1 MVLAGNKHCI
11 LNLSYVD
18 TVWPQVLSSRGRL
31 SSTVGSISAVS
42 RVIEPSSTVAGQEVA
57 RSDTSSI
64 VSRGDTID
72 LERETNS
79 GTLTSEVP
87 VFLKK

>member
-18 TVWPQVLSSRGRL
+18 TTCVDTVWPQVLSSRGRL
-31 SSTVGSISAVS
+31 N
-42 RVIEPSSTVAGQEVA
+42 STVAGQEVA

-72 LERETNS
+72 LQRETNS

>member
-31 SSTVGSISAVS
+31 SSTV
-42 RVIEPSSTVAGQEVA
+42 AGREVA
-57 RSDTSSI
+57 RGDTSST
-64 VSRGDTID
+64 VSRGDTIY
-72 LERETNS
+72 LQRETNS